1 MTEKQAIISNQT
13 RCSATSPSRNTV
25 YSPSTDVFKPIRT
38 DGTFDW
44 WPKENCYT
52 KQHKEKIPIEI
63 LDPKKISPVQRE
75 NPYKDFFWK
84 INFSNTGTKSGS
96 TTSQGSHTGE
106 LQKLKVLT
114 RHSTEPTHSG
124 TLKTQTP
131 HTPQL
136 RVYTHG
142 NFKNSKSSHTTA
154 QSSHTWEL

>member
-1 MTEKQAIISNQT
+1 MKNRVVGSGWFYTESGYHITEKQAIISNQT

-96 TTSQGSHTGE
+96 TTSQGPHTGE
-106 LQKLKVLT
+106 L
-114 RHSTEPTHSG
+114 
-124 TLKTQTP
+124 
-131 HTPQL
+131 
-136 RVYTHG
+136 
-142 NFKNSKSSHTTA
+142 
-154 QSSHTWEL
+154 